1 MNRDEVLAAML
12 VAGLIGPRVL
22 LHRTATGNVE
32 FLLTCGLPEA
42 RRTKAISV
50 AGKKSC
56 KASKA
61 DVDAAISLLGAN
73 G

>member
-1 MNRDEVLAAML
+1 MNRDDVLSAML

-22 LHRTATGNVE
+22 LHRTTTGTVE

-42 RRTKAISV
+42 RRARTIAV

-61 DVDAAISLLGAN
+61 DVDAAILLLGAN